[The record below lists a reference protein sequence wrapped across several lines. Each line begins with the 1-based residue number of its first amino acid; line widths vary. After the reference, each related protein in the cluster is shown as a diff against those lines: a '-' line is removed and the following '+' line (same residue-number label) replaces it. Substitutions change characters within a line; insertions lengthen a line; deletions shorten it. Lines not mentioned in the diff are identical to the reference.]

1 MGGDHCVHSFIQTY
15 KTERIVSSYSDRSR
29 FRLTPFDGLS
39 TKADDKWTWK
49 WMIIKNII
57 IKLNR
62 IRLRFLYSS
71 SLSSTLSLFN
81 LVDNINKANALLPS
95 IEYYVSD

>member
-49 WMIIKNII
+49 WMIIKDII
-57 IKLNR
+57 VKLNR
-62 IRLRFLYSS
+62 IRLRFSYSPPPTHLFLPPCVCLI
-71 SLSSTLSLFN
+71 LS
-81 LVDNINKANALLPS
+81 I
-95 IEYYVSD
+95 I